1 MEYIRLNPFDTE
13 PLYRQLKN
21 SIKNAIINRVILDQ
35 SPLPSENTLVGM
47 YDISSTVVKA
57 AYDALEQ
64 EGLIK
69 RIRGKGTFVN
79 HPNSIIIRL
88 PFIYASNENVN
99 FEVTNMTATM
109 LNKDSPIW
117 QYFPKAK
124 TIAKIRRL
132 IKMNQTLTT
141 YQEIYLPNQNRDTL
155 NDLVLGKKRLKEVIL
170 SSAID
175 AKKGKWNN
183 RHGMKKASHI
193 EANFLQVPIGFPL
206 HKVMSSIYDAKEVIG
221 LVFTFIRG
229 DIVSFRYDRK
239 L

>member
-1 MEYIRLNPFDTE
+1 MEFIQLNPFDTE

-21 SIKNAIINRVILDQ
+21 AIRKAILNRVILDQ

-79 HPNSIIIRL
+79 HPQAIIIHL
-88 PFIYASNENVN
+88 PFVYSSNDNVA
-99 FEVTNMTATM
+99 FEVTNITATM
-109 LNKDSPIW
+109 LNQDSPIW

-124 TIAKIRRL
+124 SIAKIRRL
-132 IKMNQTLTT
+132 IKMNKTLTT
-141 YQEIYLPNQNRDTL
+141 YQEIFLPNQKRESL
-155 NDLVLGKKRLKEVIL
+155 HDLVEGNKRLKEVIL
-170 SSAID
+170 STAYD
-175 AKKGKWNN
+175 AKKGKWVNH
-183 RHGMKKASHI
+183 HGMKKASHI
-193 EANFLQVPIGFPL
+193 EANFLGIPIGFPL
-206 HKVMSSIYDAKEVIG
+206 HKVMSSIYDAKELIG
-221 LVFTFIRG
+221 LAFTFIRG
-229 DIVSFRYDRK
+229 DLVSFRYDRK